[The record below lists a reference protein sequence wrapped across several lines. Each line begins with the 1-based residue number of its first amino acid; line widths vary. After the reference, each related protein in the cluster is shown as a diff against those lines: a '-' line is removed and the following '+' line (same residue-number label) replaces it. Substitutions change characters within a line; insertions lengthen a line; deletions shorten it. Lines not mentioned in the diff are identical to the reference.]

1 VARVRRPDVLVATKA
16 GRRLPAQTVEGLP
29 PGATRAQFAL
39 RWILMYEAV
48 TVAIPGCRTP
58 AQAAENFA
66 AAALPALDGAT
77 MDACRDVYDQHIRI
91 HVHHRW

>member
-1 VARVRRPDVLVATKA
+1 
-16 GRRLPAQTVEGLP
+16 
-29 PGATRAQFAL
+29 
-39 RWILMYEAV
+39 MYEAV

-66 AAALPALDGAT
+66 AAALPAFDTAT
-77 MDACRDVYDQHIRI
+77 MDACRDIYDQHIRA